1 MTKPMK
7 IDTLKQSYKEQLIK
21 AGVEPQKAVQ
31 AAEKITREELNL
43 IGEIW
48 ADWAKASRHIELS
61 SRAVG
66 LADITQ

>member
-1 MTKPMK
+1 M

-21 AGVEPQKAVQ
+21 AGVEPQKAVK

-48 ADWAKASRHIELS
+48 TDWANAARRIELS

-66 LADITQ
+66 LAEMTQ

>member
-1 MTKPMK
+1 M

-21 AGVEPQKAVQ
+21 AGVEPHKALQ
-31 AAEKITREELNL
+31 AAEKVTREELNL

-48 ADWAKASRHIELS
+48 TEWANAARCVELS

-66 LADITQ
+66 LAEVTR